1 MTDDNRWIEY
11 SPRPLTKRRRH
22 VNKLHGNEDDRRVH
36 LITLSPQDPKTGMK
50 CIKKRT
56 LKSLFCFQNQC
67 L

>member
-22 VNKLHGNEDDRRVH
+22 VNKLHGNEDDRGVH

-50 CIKKRT
+50 CIKK
-56 LKSLFCFQNQC
+56 KDS
-67 L
+67 